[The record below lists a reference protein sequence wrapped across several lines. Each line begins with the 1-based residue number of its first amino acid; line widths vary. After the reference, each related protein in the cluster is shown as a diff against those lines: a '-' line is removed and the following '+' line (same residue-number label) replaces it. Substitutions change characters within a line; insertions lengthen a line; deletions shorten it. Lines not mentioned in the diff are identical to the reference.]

1 MRDAVLV
8 LEEGSAFRGTSF
20 GAEGT
25 SFGEAVFNTSMAGYQ
40 EVLTDPSYRG
50 QVVAMTATHVGNYGM
65 NPADAESDRIQVA
78 GFVVREAA
86 RRASSW
92 RAEGDLPTALREAG
106 VVAIEG
112 VDTRRLT
119 RRIREQG
126 AMRCGISTEILD
138 VDALHARV
146 LESPGMIGQ
155 DLTGQVTTPAA
166 YLWHAGGRHR
176 AVTLDFGVKRSIL
189 RNLARHGFEVVVLP
203 ASASEEEVLAHDPDG
218 VFVSNGPGD
227 PAAVK
232 GGIATLGRLL
242 GKVPVFGICLG
253 SQLLGHAL
261 GAETYKLRF
270 GHRGVNQPVLRRVDG
285 TVEITSH
292 NHGFAVDAASLGEQV
307 EAQLFETA
315 EHGQVEVSHLN
326 LNDGTCEGLVCRDLP
341 AFSVQYHP
349 EAAPGPHDA
358 EYLFERFS
366 HLVQREKGGA
376 G

>member
-1 MRDAVLV
+1 MTAVLV
-8 LEEGSAFRGTSF
+8 LEDGTAFRGASF

-25 SFGEAVFNTSMAGYQ
+25 SFGEAVFNTGMAGYQ

-50 QVVAMTATHVGNYGM
+50 QIVVMTAPHIGNYGM
-65 NPADAESDRIQVA
+65 NPADAESECIQVA

-86 RRASSW
+86 RRPSSW
-92 RAEGDLPTALREAG
+92 RARGDVRSELRDGG

-126 AMRCGISTEILD
+126 AMRCGISTEVLD
-138 VDALHARV
+138 ADALHAQV
-146 LESPGMIGQ
+146 LESPDMIGR
-155 DLTGQVTTPAA
+155 DLTREVTTPAP
-166 YLWHAGGRHR
+166 YSRGEGRHR

-189 RNLARHGFEVVVLP
+189 RNLAHRGFEVVVLP
-203 ASASEEEVLAHDPDG
+203 ASATAEQVLALEPDG
-218 VFVSNGPGD
+218 VFLSNGPGD
-227 PAAVK
+227 PAAVT
-232 GGIATLGRLL
+232 GGIATLRRLL

-261 GAETYKLRF
+261 GADTYKLRF
-270 GHRGVNQPVLRRVDG
+270 GHRGVNQPVLRRADG

-292 NHGFAVDAASLGEQV
+292 NHGFSVDAASLGEQIG
-307 EAQLFETA
+307 AHRYSTA

-366 HLVQREKGGA
+366 RLVEREKGGA
-376 G
+376 R